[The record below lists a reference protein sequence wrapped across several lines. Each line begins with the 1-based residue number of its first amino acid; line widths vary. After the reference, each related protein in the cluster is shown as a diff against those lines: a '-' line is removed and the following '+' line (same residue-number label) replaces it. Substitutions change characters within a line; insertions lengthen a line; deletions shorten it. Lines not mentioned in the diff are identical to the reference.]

1 MCVSPI
7 ALTREIA
14 GRKVMQHVPCGV
26 CPECIKDNQNS
37 YVIRTVEEFYKRCK
51 PGTSLWFITLTYS
64 NETVPVA
71 FDSDGEIVE
80 PDVVP
85 LLKRPDKYRPK
96 SFAVQNPLSENYGFD
111 SEENPDDMPKD
122 VYEGNEDM
130 PLEVFYGLPERKVKF
145 SVDEVKAEIESER
158 KVVEESDVV
167 DVETGETPCNV
178 YSLDTRDLQLWKKRC
193 RRKIDYHHHR
203 RVDFGYLLCG
213 EYGPRTHRPHYHGLL
228 VGLSDEDMQVFKK
241 DWESHYG
248 FTCFKKISYYDVE
261 KTSRYVSKYITKQKC
276 LEDSNVV
283 KGLVEKPRK
292 IVSRGYGSQTAKRE
306 QSLRFD
312 VMGEL
317 SSLSGVELDRLEHIN
332 PLKLDKLVE
341 RLSLSLKYK
350 LNGKE
355 YKLPR
360 YYRLKLFYVKDALT
374 GRYRPT
380 ALSNLVSKAVQ
391 SRIQKDFV
399 RKCIELASNESL
411 PESYETYAK
420 VAKIVC
426 DTERLERQDRAKAII
441 QTNIAAFRKSRF

>member
-1 MCVSPI
+1 
-7 ALTREIA
+7 
-14 GRKVMQHVPCGV
+14 
-26 CPECIKDNQNS
+26 
-37 YVIRTVEEFYKRCK
+37 
-51 PGTSLWFITLTYS
+51 
-64 NETVPVA
+64 
-71 FDSDGEIVE
+71 
-80 PDVVP
+80 
-85 LLKRPDKYRPK
+85 
-96 SFAVQNPLSENYGFD
+96 
-111 SEENPDDMPKD
+111 
-122 VYEGNEDM
+122 M

-145 SVDEVKAEIESER
+145 SVDDVKAEIESER

-306 QSLRFD
+306 QSLRVD

-399 RKCIELASNESL
+399 RKCIELAASESL

-441 QTNIAAFRKSRF
+441 QTNISAFRKSRF

>member
-1 MCVSPI
+1 MCVSPVC
-7 ALTREIA
+7 LTREVA

-37 YVIRTVEEFYKRCK
+37 YVIRTVEEFHKRCK
-51 PGTSLWFITLTYS
+51 PGTSMWFITLTYS
-64 NETVPVA
+64 NDTVPVA
-71 FDSDGEIVE
+71 FDKDGEIIE
-80 PDVVP
+80 RDVVP
-85 LLKRPDKYRPK
+85 LLKTPEKFRPK
-96 SFAVQNPLSENYGFD
+96 SFAPQNPLQENYDFD
-111 SEENPDDMPKD
+111 FEENPDDMPKD
-122 VYEGNEDM
+122 VYEGNIDM
-130 PLEVFYGLPERKVKF
+130 PLDVFYGFPERKSKFDKDVVKL
-145 SVDEVKAEIESER
+145 EIESER
-158 KVVEESDVV
+158 KVVTESQIID
-167 DVETGETPCNV
+167 EFTGEVPSNV

-203 RVDFGYLLCG
+203 KVDFGYLLCG

-228 VGLSDEDMQVFKK
+228 VGLSDEDMHVFKK
-241 DWESHYG
+241 DWEEHYG
-248 FTCFKKISYYDVE
+248 FTCFKRISYYDVE

-283 KGLVEKPRK
+283 KGFVEKPRK
-292 IVSRGYGSQTAKRE
+292 IVSRGYGVQTEERE
-306 QSLRFD
+306 KALRKD
-312 VMGEL
+312 VMKG
-317 SSLSGVELDRLEHIN
+317 LSGLSGADLDRLRNIN
-332 PLKLDKLVE
+332 PLKLNSLVD
-341 RLSLSLKYK
+341 RISLSLKYK

-360 YYRLKLFYVKDALT
+360 YYRLKFFYVKDALT

-391 SRIQKDFV
+391 DRIQKDFV
-399 RKCIELASNESL
+399 GKCIEMAARESL
-411 PESYETYAK
+411 PESYETYSK